1 VPKVAAMVA
10 VFWITMG
17 FMTQALVSYF
27 QDTLAPMI
35 AGG

>member
-1 VPKVAAMVA
+1 
-10 VFWITMG
+10 VFWMTMG

-27 QDTLAPMI
+27 RDTLAPMI